1 MKILK
6 ILGTTL
12 LVIVLILGGLAVAN
26 KLNEKQMLEYADS
39 FAAVEYENQLAPE
52 YDENGTAYFTT
63 DDEFKVLHFT
73 DVHIGGSIF
82 SIREDKAAMNAMAAM
97 IDAEKPD
104 MVVITG
110 DISFAVPWGGTINNY
125 YAHSYFI
132 RFMEN
137 LGVYWTVTF
146 GNHDSELYNYL
157 DRSAVAD
164 MYENEDLKYCLFDRG
179 PEDIFGECN
188 HVINVR
194 NSKGLVTKSLIMI
207 DSNAYT
213 DDDPLGTEWIYD
225 NIHEDQ
231 INWYKNTIANL
242 NAYNTGILDGMDESE
257 KPENIESFTTVQSLL
272 FLHIPPMEVRDAYN
286 EYLAAGESNTDDMKY
301 LEGAVGE
308 KAPYVYSSDVEDE
321 MFETILELNSTKA
334 IFYGHDHLNYA
345 VMDYKGIILSYGYSV
360 DYFAYWQIDKS
371 GAQRGCTVISCSPDT
386 SFEIIHE
393 NYYQDKYAPLYEKE
407 VVDMT
412 K

>member
-12 LVIVLILGGLAVAN
+12 LVIVLILGGLAALN

-39 FAAVEYENQLAPE
+39 FPAVEYESRLTPE
-52 YDENGTAYFTT
+52 YDGNGTAFFTT
-63 DDEFKVLHFT
+63 DEEFKVLHLT
-73 DVHIGGSIF
+73 DIHIGGSIF
-82 SIREDKAAMNAMAAM
+82 SIQKDKSAMNAVAAM

-104 MVVITG
+104 IVVITG

-137 LGVYWTVTF
+137 LGVYWTVAF

-164 MYENEDLKYCLFDRG
+164 MYESEDLKYCLFDRG

-188 HVINVR
+188 HVVNVR

-213 DDDPLGTEWIYD
+213 DDDPLGTDWIYD
-225 NIHEDQ
+225 SIHQDQ
-231 INWYKNTIANL
+231 IDWYKSTIANL
-242 NAYNTGILDGMDESE
+242 NAYNADIISRMDESE

-272 FLHIPPMEVRDAYN
+272 FLHIPPIEVRDAYN
-286 EYLAAGESNTDDMKY
+286 EYLEAGERDTDDIKY
-301 LEGAVGE
+301 LEGEIGE
-308 KAPYVYSSDVEDE
+308 KAPYVYSSDIEDE
-321 MFETILELNSTKA
+321 MFETMLELNSTKA

-345 VMDYKGIILSYGYSV
+345 VMNYKGIILSYGYSV
-360 DYFAYWQIDKS
+360 DYFAYWQIHKS
-371 GAQRGCTVISCSPDT
+371 GAQRGCTVINCSPDT

-393 NYYQDKYAPLYEKE
+393 NYYQDKYTPLYEKE
-407 VVDMT
+407 VLNMT

>member
-12 LVIVLILGGLAVAN
+12 LVIVLIFGGLAALN

-39 FAAVEYENQLAPE
+39 FPAVEYESRLTPE
-52 YDENGTAYFTT
+52 YDENGTAFFTT
-63 DDEFKVLHFT
+63 DEEFKVLHLT
-73 DVHIGGSIF
+73 DIHIGGSIF
-82 SIREDKAAMNAMAAM
+82 SIQKDKSAMNAIAAM

-104 MVVITG
+104 IVVITG

-164 MYENEDLKYCLFDRG
+164 MYESEDLKYCLFDRG

-188 HVINVR
+188 HVVNVR

-213 DDDPLGTEWIYD
+213 DDDPLGTDWIYD
-225 NIHEDQ
+225 SIHQDQ
-231 INWYKNTIANL
+231 IDWYKSTIANL
-242 NAYNTGILDGMDESE
+242 NAYNADIISRMDESE

-286 EYLAAGESNTDDMKY
+286 EYLEAGESNTDDMKY
-301 LEGAVGE
+301 LEGEIGE

-321 MFETILELNSTKA
+321 MFETMLELNSTKA

-345 VMDYKGIILSYGYSV
+345 VMNYKGIILSYGYSV
-360 DYFAYWQIDKS
+360 DYFAYWQIHKS
-371 GAQRGCTVISCSPDT
+371 GAQRGCTVINCSPDT

-393 NYYQDKYAPLYEKE
+393 NYYQDKYTPLYEKE
-407 VVDMT
+407 VLNMT